1 MDRPLQD
8 LRGSTT
14 LHELL
19 HVSADDAPGDDAPGD
34 DAPGD
39 GVPTGRVPA
48 GRRLSVA
55 RLTLTDFRCYEFQR
69 LETGPAPVVLTGSN
83 GAGKTSI
90 LEALSLLAPGR
101 GLRRARLDEIP
112 RWRTGGTA
120 PAPGAAPAPGVV
132 PAKGWAVAARL
143 SAPGEE
149 IDLGTGCVTCGE
161 PGGSPAT
168 RDRREV
174 RIDGRP
180 GKSQAALAEIL
191 GVVWLTPEM
200 DRLFLDGA
208 SSRRR
213 FLDRLVYGL
222 DPAHAGRVAA
232 YERAMRQRA
241 RLLRQGPAD
250 AVWLSALEDTM
261 ATKGVAVAAARR
273 DATARLTRASA
284 RGSGP
289 FPAATLE
296 SAGRVEDWL
305 NGEPALA
312 VEDKLRAA
320 LEAARTVDAE
330 TGGAAIGPHK
340 GDLVVGHSAS
350 GRPAAQCSTGEQ
362 KALLIAIVLASARVQ
377 SEDRGVTPI
386 VLLDEVAAHLDARHR
401 SALFETV
408 AALDVQ
414 AWYAGTDRAVFEP
427 LRGRAQFFTV
437 ENAAATASP
446 WEG

>member
-1 MDRPLQD
+1 MTADRAP
-8 LRGSTT
+8 
-14 LHELL
+14 
-19 HVSADDAPGDDAPGD
+19 ADRAS
-34 DAPGD
+34 
-39 GVPTGRVPA
+39 R

-69 LETGPAPVVLTGSN
+69 LETGPASVVLSGSN

-101 GLRRARLDEIP
+101 GLRRARLDELS
-112 RWRTGGTA
+112 RWSGG
-120 PAPGAAPAPGVV
+120 V
-132 PAKGWAVAARL
+132 PAEAPPARWAVAARL

-149 IDLGTGCVTCGE
+149 IDVGTGCAPGPASGSAVGAE
-161 PGGSPAT
+161 PGGSPST
-168 RDRREV
+168 RDRRQV

-180 GKSQAALAEIL
+180 AKSQAALAGVL
-191 GVVWLTPEM
+191 GVAWLTPEM

-232 YERAMRQRA
+232 YERAMQQRA
-241 RLLRQGPAD
+241 RLLRRGRADPA
-250 AVWLSALEDTM
+250 WLSALEDSM
-261 ATKGVAVAAARR
+261 ATNGVAVAAARR

-284 RGSGP
+284 LGSGP
-289 FPAATLE
+289 FPAATLD
-296 SAGRVEDWL
+296 SAGWVEDWL
-305 NGEPALA
+305 DREPALA
-312 VEDKLRAA
+312 VEDKLRSA
-320 LEAARTVDAE
+320 LAAARGQDAE
-330 TGGAAIGPHK
+330 TGGAAVGPHK
-340 GDLVVGHSAS
+340 GDLAVSHAAS
-350 GRPAAQCSTGEQ
+350 GRPAARCSTGEQ
-362 KALLIAIVLASARVQ
+362 KALLVAIVLASARTQ
-377 SEDRGVTPI
+377 CEDRGVTPI

-401 SALFETV
+401 SALFDAV

-437 ENAAATASP
+437 ESAAATASP
-446 WEG
+446 WEA